1 MGTSHTILINRH
13 STTGPAHLILLST
26 IGAVDGIIIGP
37 IPIPAI
43 LYSILPEMIGARH
56 VGGAIAYRA
65 VSKGHQVLQYT
76 TATTA
81 MTMTL
86 IMSISIINLVSL
98 LILSI
103 HP

>member
-1 MGTSHTILINRH
+1 MGTSRAILINRH
-13 STTGPAHLILLST
+13 PTTGHAHLILLST

-37 IPIPAI
+37 IPIPAV
-43 LYSILPEMIGARH
+43 LYPILPEMIGARH
-56 VGGAIAYRA
+56 VGSAITYRTEY
-65 VSKGHQVLQYT
+65 KGHQVLQYT

-86 IMSISIINLVSL
+86 IMSISIINLVSS